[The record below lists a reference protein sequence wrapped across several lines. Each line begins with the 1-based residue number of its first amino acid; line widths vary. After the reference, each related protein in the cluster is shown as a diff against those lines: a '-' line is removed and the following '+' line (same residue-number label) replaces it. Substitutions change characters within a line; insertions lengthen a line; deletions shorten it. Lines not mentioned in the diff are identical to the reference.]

1 MPIPKVLV
9 FAKPPPEA
17 EKQHGVLWKVLK
29 CAYGLKDAARHW
41 FEKMKSAILATG
53 CVSSSM
59 DPCLFYLKDD
69 ENNLIGLLAT
79 HVDDIWWAGTR
90 AFKEKVICY
99 LERVFEIRSQESPPF
114 QHLGFKVTQDDN
126 RIVLDLAEYVLQ
138 LKEVTV
144 PKSDDT
150 INQKDRSNLR
160 SALGKLQWVAS
171 QARPDIAFSL
181 SRLLAQDKERI
192 RGHFMLINKLI
203 RKLRFSLDKCRLI
216 FEKSADVA
224 HWSIRVYSDASLNN
238 LPCGRTQSGHLVLLE
253 TPGSRPCLLNWQSQ
267 KLRRIVRSTICGE
280 TIACVDA
287 VDAAYLCQQI
297 LKEVMGISVPIVCS
311 TDNRSLVDNVFSTKV
326 QHDKRLRIEIAYLR
340 TMVESGVI
348 SRLQWVPTNEQLADC
363 LTRYRTTLLMILFAT
378 CMRSQRTYKPAV
390 LEEAF
395 TEEANARLRLPSE
408 SFSSFGDVFKYG
420 NMLLSV
426 FILQMNDWWGL

>member
-1 MPIPKVLV
+1 M
-9 FAKPPPEA
+9 
-17 EKQHGVLWKVLK
+17 LWKGLK

-90 AFKEKVICY
+90 AFKEKEICY

-126 RIVLDLAEYVLQ
+126 RIILDLAEYVLQ
-138 LKEVTV
+138 LEEVTV

-150 INQKDRSNLR
+150 IDQKDRSNLR

-238 LPCGRTQSGHLVLLE
+238 LPCGGTQSGHLVLLE
-253 TPGSRPCLLNWQSQ
+253 TPG
-267 KLRRIVRSTICGE
+267 
-280 TIACVDA
+280 
-287 VDAAYLCQQI
+287 
-297 LKEVMGISVPIVCS
+297 
-311 TDNRSLVDNVFSTKV
+311 
-326 QHDKRLRIEIAYLR
+326 
-340 TMVESGVI
+340 
-348 SRLQWVPTNEQLADC
+348 
-363 LTRYRTTLLMILFAT
+363 
-378 CMRSQRTYKPAV
+378 
-390 LEEAF
+390 
-395 TEEANARLRLPSE
+395 
-408 SFSSFGDVFKYG
+408 
-420 NMLLSV
+420 
-426 FILQMNDWWGL
+426 